1 VARDKREHEF
11 YKAVEHNSRQ
21 PRKPKELT
29 PDEMSR
35 WFQVISELTGEPVDT
50 IQHKLKGEGW

>member
-1 VARDKREHEF
+1 MRDKREHEF

-29 PDEMSR
+29 AEEMER
-35 WFQVISELTGEPVDT
+35 WFTVISELTGERVDT
-50 IQHKLKGEGW
+50 IQHRLKGDSW